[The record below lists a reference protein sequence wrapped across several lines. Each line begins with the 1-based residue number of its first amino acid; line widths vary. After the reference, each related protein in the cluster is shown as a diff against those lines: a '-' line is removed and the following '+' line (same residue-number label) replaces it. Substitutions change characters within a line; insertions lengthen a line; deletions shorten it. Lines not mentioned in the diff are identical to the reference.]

1 MGTASSSDRAIKII
15 GSIKNPTLYEKIQ
28 QANEEAVTRI
38 IQSKPILVGFDKAI
52 NVMPDMTEKT
62 ILHAGT
68 HYL

>member
-1 MGTASSSDRAIKII
+1 MK
-15 GSIKNPTLYEKIQ
+15 KIQ

-52 NVMPDMTEKT
+52 NVMPDMTEKDHFT
-62 ILHAGT
+62 CWAT